1 MSCMLSL
8 QHCRCGGYQ
17 KGPYEEDSFFTHF
30 RFEEDCFDLRQ
41 MKERC
46 V

>member
-1 MSCMLSL
+1 M
-8 QHCRCGGYQ
+8 GYEIRN
-17 KGPYEEDSFFTHF
+17 PYEEDSFTHF